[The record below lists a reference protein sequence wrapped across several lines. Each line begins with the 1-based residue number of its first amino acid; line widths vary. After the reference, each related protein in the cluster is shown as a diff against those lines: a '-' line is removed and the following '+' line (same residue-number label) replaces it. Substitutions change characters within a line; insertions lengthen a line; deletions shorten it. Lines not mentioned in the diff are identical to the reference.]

1 MRENKSARPSRWGA
15 HTAEAAY
22 GSVERPRVALVKT
35 TGKCKAYGG
44 GSIFHSTAARHLR
57 SPNCVAAARVPSAF
71 LAEEKARETLLK
83 DTRVELEGGF
93 VGDEFFLFLSKKSW
107 I

>member
-1 MRENKSARPSRWGA
+1 
-15 HTAEAAY
+15 
-22 GSVERPRVALVKT
+22 VALVKT

-44 GSIFHSTAARHLR
+44 GTIFHSTAARHLR

-93 VGDEFFLFLSKKSW
+93 VGDDFFLFLSKKSW